1 LVHPLDFRGLD
12 GPSSCFFGAI
22 VAIKMGY
29 HAVWSISFRL
39 GLTKHDPSLRQYLEM
54 GYFQN
59 RIAHQDKTKPAA
71 AELVTGLV
79 SDMMRSNADLLVE
92 NALLRQQLIVLK
104 R

>member
-1 LVHPLDFRGLD
+1 
-12 GPSSCFFGAI
+12 
-22 VAIKMGY
+22 
-29 HAVWSISFRL
+29 
-39 GLTKHDPSLRQYLEM
+39 M

>member
-1 LVHPLDFRGLD
+1 MILHCGNIWKWVTSRIESH
-12 GPSSCFFGAI
+12 
-22 VAIKMGY
+22 IK
-29 HAVWSISFRL
+29 
-39 GLTKHDPSLRQYLEM
+39 
-54 GYFQN
+54 
-59 RIAHQDKTKPAA
+59 DKIKPAA